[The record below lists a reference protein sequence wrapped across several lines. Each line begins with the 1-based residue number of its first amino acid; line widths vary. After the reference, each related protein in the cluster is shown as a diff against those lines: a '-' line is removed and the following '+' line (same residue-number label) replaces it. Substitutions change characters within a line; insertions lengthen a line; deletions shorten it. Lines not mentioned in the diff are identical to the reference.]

1 MMYVF
6 FLFLIAFPAVN
17 YLAASPVDSP
27 VFRAFGNDES
37 LNKATKPSHTKP
49 CAVQISGPWA
59 DVINITAEPN
69 PPRTDKL
76 DDPWA
81 HFVSPTNLIRFTPV

>member
-27 VFRAFGNDES
+27 VLRAFGNDES

-49 CAVQISGPWA
+49 CAVQISGKS
-59 DVINITAEPN
+59 I
-69 PPRTDKL
+69 RT
-76 DDPWA
+76 
-81 HFVSPTNLIRFTPV
+81 